1 MLPIKGDA
9 PMTEK
14 PSIDRLMTVEQA
26 AVALALRP
34 STIRKL
40 LTHGHLR
47 RVHPTGARAVRIR
60 LSEITAII
68 DHDGDD

>member
-1 MLPIKGDA
+1 
-9 PMTEK
+9 MTEQT
-14 PSIDRLMTVEQA
+14 SMDRLMTVEQA
-26 AVALALRP
+26 AAALALRP
-34 STIRKL
+34 STVRKL